1 MSEFPKSLQDPDS
14 EQRLVEKLSLDEEE
28 IAMLDYIRRDLRALH
43 ILEQKFKEQK

>member
-1 MSEFPKSLQDPDS
+1 MFKLPESLQEPDS